1 VRSTFANALIL
12 SVDDN
17 EASRYAIG
25 RTLRQ
30 SGFRVIEAGTGAD
43 ALRRAHADTP
53 DLILLDV
60 KLPDIDGFEVCR
72 RLKDDSATAPIP
84 VLQITATYS
93 STEHWAQ
100 ALNAGADGYLTHPA
114 EPMVLVATIRALLRA
129 REAERAL
136 REANRLK
143 DDFLATLSHEL
154 RTPLNAIVGWAHVL
168 RTPNLA
174 PAVTA
179 RAVESIQRNA
189 EAQTRLVADILDVS
203 RIVTGKLRIESRR
216 VDLARVVEAAVETV
230 RPSAL
235 ARQIALEVTTED
247 AAVQGDPNRL
257 QQIAWNLLTN
267 AVKFTPAGGT
277 VRVRVRHHLPNVQLV
292 VEDTGIGIEP
302 AFIPF
307 VFDRFRQADAS
318 MTRTVSGLGLG
329 LALVHDLVQ
338 MHGGT
343 VRAESAGTDQG
354 SRFTVSLPAALPS
367 GAETVPAA
375 APVHPAAEPPGEER
389 SPTPVSVPASLPAGP
404 PKGPLLAG
412 IRVLLVDDDTDFLES
427 LDFALQSQGA
437 RVICAA
443 SAKEALAAMKEAR
456 PDVVVSDLGMP
467 EEDGYGLIR
476 DLRARPAD
484 EGGAVPAIA
493 LTAYVA
499 DHDRDKSLAA
509 GFQLHLG
516 KPMDPGLLVQAI
528 ADVVARPR
536 G

>member
-1 VRSTFANALIL
+1 MRSSFENALIL

-17 EASRYAIG
+17 EASRYTIG
-25 RTLRQ
+25 RTLRGA
-30 SGFRVIEAGTGAD
+30 GFRVIEAGTGAE
-43 ALRRAHADTP
+43 ALRRAQVDAP

-60 KLPDIDGFEVCR
+60 KLPDIDGFEVSR
-72 RLKDDSATAPIP
+72 RLKADPATASIP

-93 STEHWAQ
+93 TTEHWAE

-114 EPMVLVATIRALLRA
+114 EPIVLIATIRALLRA
-129 REAERAL
+129 RAAERAL

-168 RTPNLA
+168 RTPNLD

-203 RIVTGKLRIESRR
+203 RIVTGKLRIDSRR
-216 VDLARVVEAAVETV
+216 VELARVVEAALETV
-230 RPSAL
+230 RPSAV
-235 ARQIALEVTTED
+235 ARQVTLESALD
-247 AAVQGDPNRL
+247 AEAVVQGDPSRL

-277 VRVRVRHHLPNVQLV
+277 VRVTVHRRASNVQFV
-292 VEDTGIGIEP
+292 VEDTGIGIDP

-329 LALVHDLVQ
+329 LALVNDLVQ

-343 VRAESAGTDQG
+343 VRAESEGTDKG
-354 SRFTVSLPAALPS
+354 SRLTVLLPEALAAGADAPS
-367 GAETVPAA
+367 VA
-375 APVHPAAEPPGEER
+375 APVAA
-389 SPTPVSVPASLPAGP
+389 PVAGP
-404 PKGPLLAG
+404 IRPALSTGRILAG
-412 IRVLLVDDDTDFLES
+412 VKVLLVDDDGDFLES
-427 LDFALQSQGA
+427 LQVALQARGA
-437 RVICAA
+437 SITRAD
-443 SAKEALAAMKEAR
+443 SAGAALAALSESV
-456 PDVVVSDLGMP
+456 PDVLVSDLGMP
-467 EEDGYGLIR
+467 EQDGYALIR
-476 DLRARPAD
+476 AVRARAAGQGSD
-484 EGGAVPAIA
+484 VPAIA

-499 DHDRDKSLAA
+499 DHDRDRSLAA
-509 GFQLHLG
+509 GFQLHLP

-528 ADVVARPR
+528 ADVVAARR
-536 G
+536 A

>member
-1 VRSTFANALIL
+1 MRQTFADALIL

-17 EASRYAIG
+17 EASRYAVG

-30 SGFRVIEAGTGAD
+30 AGFRVIEAGTGME
-43 ALRRAHADTP
+43 ALRRARDEAP

-60 KLPDIDGFEVCR
+60 KLPDVDGFEVSR
-72 RLKDDSATAPIP
+72 RLKADSETTSIP

-129 REAERAL
+129 REAERQL

-168 RTPNLA
+168 RTPNLD

-230 RPSAL
+230 RPSAA
-235 ARQIALEVTTED
+235 ARQVTLEVVTEAD
-247 AAVQGDPNRL
+247 AFVQGDPSRL
-257 QQIAWNLLTN
+257 QQISWNLLTN
-267 AVKFTPAGGT
+267 AVKFTLPGGT
-277 VRVRVRHHLPNVQLV
+277 VRITVRRQPSAVQLI
-292 VEDTGIGIEP
+292 VEDTGIGIDP

-329 LALVHDLVQ
+329 LALVNDLVQ

-343 VRAESAGTDQG
+343 VHAESAGVG
-354 SRFTVSLPAALPS
+354 HGARFTVSLPEPLNGTPEPVAA
-367 GAETVPAA
+367 PAA
-375 APVHPAAEPPGEER
+375 AATEPPPR
-389 SPTPVSVPASLPAGP
+389 PAS
-404 PKGPLLAG
+404 PKGPVLAG
-412 IRVLLVDDDTDFLES
+412 IQVLLVDDDTDFLES
-427 LDFALQSQGA
+427 LDVALQSRGA
-437 RVICAA
+437 RVRRTSSAA
-443 SAKEALAAMKEAR
+443 AALAAVDASL
-456 PDVVVSDLGMP
+456 PDVIVSDLGMP
-467 EEDGYGLIR
+467 GEDGYGLIR
-476 DLRARPAD
+476 ELRARPAGH
-484 EGGAVPAIA
+484 GGDVPAIA

-499 DHDRDKSLAA
+499 DHDRDRSLAA

-516 KPMDPGLLVQAI
+516 KPMDPGLLVEAI
-528 ADVVARPR
+528 ADVVAQRR

>member
-1 VRSTFANALIL
+1 MRSTFANALIL

-17 EASRYAIG
+17 EASRYAIA

-30 SGFRVIEAGTGAD
+30 AGFRVIDAGTGTD
-43 ALRRAHADTP
+43 ALRRAHEDTP

-60 KLPDIDGFEVCR
+60 KLPDIDGFEVSR
-72 RLKDDSATAPIP
+72 RLKDDPATAPIP

-93 STEHWAQ
+93 SVEHWAQ

-114 EPMVLVATIRALLRA
+114 EPMVLIATIRALLRA

-216 VDLARVVEAAVETV
+216 VDLGRVVEAAVETV

-235 ARQIALEVTTED
+235 ARQIALEVTTEE

-257 QQIAWNLLTN
+257 QQITWNLLTN

-277 VRVRVRHHLPNVQLV
+277 VRVTVRRKPSNIQLV

-343 VRAESAGTDQG
+343 VRAESDGLDQG
-354 SRFTVSLPAALPS
+354 ARFTVSLPEALPS
-367 GAETVPAA
+367 DPEAAAAAPTHPVAEPPAA
-375 APVHPAAEPPGEER
+375 AAVPAPSTLPVPPAARPQ
-389 SPTPVSVPASLPAGP
+389 GP
-404 PKGPLLAG
+404 ILAG

-427 LDFALQSQGA
+427 LDVGLQNHGA
-437 RVICAA
+437 QVVCAA
-443 SAKEALAAMKEAR
+443 SAKAALAAMDEAL

-467 EEDGYGLIR
+467 EEDGYALIR

-484 EGGAVPAIA
+484 QGGTIPAIA

-499 DHDRDKSLAA
+499 EHDRDRSLAA

-528 ADVVARPR
+528 ADVVARR
-536 G
+536 RA

>member
-1 VRSTFANALIL
+1 MRSSFENALIL

-17 EASRYAIG
+17 EASRYSIG

-30 SGFRVIEAGTGAD
+30 AGFRVIEAGTGMD
-43 ALRRAHADTP
+43 ALRRARDDAP

-60 KLPDIDGFEVCR
+60 KLPDIDGFEVSR
-72 RLKDDSATAPIP
+72 RLKADPETASIP

-93 STEHWAQ
+93 STEHWAE

-114 EPMVLVATIRALLRA
+114 EPIVLVATIRALFRA

-168 RTPNLA
+168 RTPNLD

-203 RIVTGKLRIESRR
+203 RIVTGKLRIESRP
-216 VDLARVVEAAVETV
+216 VELARVIEAAVETV
-230 RPSAL
+230 RPSAV
-235 ARQIALEVTTED
+235 ARQVTLD
-247 AAVQGDPNRL
+247 IVLDPSAVVQGDASRL

-277 VRVRVRHHLPNVQLV
+277 DRVTVRRQASNVQFV
-292 VEDTGIGIEP
+292 VEDTGIGIDP

-338 MHGGT
+338 MHGGA
-343 VRAESAGTDQG
+343 VRAESDGMGKGA
-354 SRFTVSLPAALPS
+354 RFTVSLPEALAGGGTDAAGTAVP
-367 GAETVPAA
+367 ETPPVPE
-375 APVHPAAEPPGEER
+375 PVRPA
-389 SPTPVSVPASLPAGP
+389 PAGP
-404 PKGPLLAG
+404 ILAG
-412 IRVLLVDDDTDFLES
+412 VKVLLVDDDGDFLES
-427 LDFALQSQGA
+427 LQVALQARGA
-437 RVICAA
+437 LITRAD
-443 SAKEALAAMKEAR
+443 SAGAALAALDESV
-456 PDVVVSDLGMP
+456 PDVIVSDLGMP

-476 DLRARPAD
+476 AVRARAAG
-484 EGGAVPAIA
+484 EGGDVPAIA

-499 DHDRDKSLAA
+499 DHDRDRSLAA

-528 ADVVARPR
+528 ADVVGRRRA
-536 G
+536 

>member
-1 VRSTFANALIL
+1 MRETFLDAVIL
-12 SVDDN
+12 NVDDN

-30 SGFRVIEAGTGAD
+30 AGFQVIEADTGMD
-43 ALRRAHADTP
+43 ALRRARDDAP

-60 KLPDIDGFEVCR
+60 KLPDIDGFEVSR
-72 RLKDDSATAPIP
+72 RLKSDPATASIP

-100 ALNAGADGYLTHPA
+100 ALDAGADGYLTHPA
-114 EPMVLVATIRALLRA
+114 EPIVLIATIRALLRA
-129 REAERAL
+129 RAAERAL

-168 RTPNLA
+168 RTPNLD

-179 RAVESIQRNA
+179 RAVASIQRNA
-189 EAQTRLVADILDVS
+189 EAQTQLIADILDVS

-216 VDLARVVEAAVETV
+216 VELAKVVEAAVETV
-230 RPSAL
+230 RPSAVV
-235 ARQIALEVTTED
+235 RQIALEATTASD
-247 AAVQGDPNRL
+247 AIVQGDPNRL

-277 VRVRVRHHLPNVQLV
+277 VRVTVRRQSSNVQLI

-318 MTRTVSGLGLG
+318 MTRSVSGLGLG

-343 VRAESAGTDQG
+343 VRAESAGLDQG
-354 SRFTVSLPAALPS
+354 SRFTVALPVALPS
-367 GAETVPAA
+367 GLVEGIGSPA
-375 APVHPAAEPPGEER
+375 PATRSVAEPLVRPDPSKR
-389 SPTPVSVPASLPAGP
+389 
-404 PKGPLLAG
+404 LLLRG
-412 IRVLLVDDDTDFLES
+412 VRVLLVDDDADFLES
-427 LDFALQSQGA
+427 LDVVLESRGA
-437 RVICAA
+437 NVSRAE
-443 SAKEALAAMKEAR
+443 SAQAALAALDAKL
-456 PDVVVSDLGMP
+456 PDVIVSDLGMP

-476 DLRARPAD
+476 AVRARPP
-484 EGGAVPAIA
+484 ERGGTIPAIA

-499 DHDRDKSLAA
+499 DHDRERSLTM
-509 GFQLHLG
+509 GFQVHLG
-516 KPMDPGLLVQAI
+516 KPMDPELLMQAI
-528 ADVVARPR
+528 ADVVAARR
-536 G
+536 A

>member
-1 VRSTFANALIL
+1 MRPTFADALIL

-17 EASRYAIG
+17 EASRYSIG

-30 SGFRVIEAGTGAD
+30 AGFRVIEAGTGLD
-43 ALRRAHADTP
+43 ALKRARDDAP

-60 KLPDIDGFEVCR
+60 KLPDIDGFEVSR
-72 RLKDDSATAPIP
+72 RLKANAETASIP

-114 EPMVLVATIRALLRA
+114 EPIVLVATIRALLRA
-129 REAERAL
+129 REAERQL

-168 RTPNLA
+168 RTPNLD
-174 PAVTA
+174 PAVTL

-189 EAQTRLVADILDVS
+189 EAQTRLIADILDVS

-216 VDLARVVEAAVETV
+216 VELARVVEAALETV
-230 RPSAL
+230 RPSAV
-235 ARQIALEVTTED
+235 ARQVTLESALD
-247 AAVQGDPNRL
+247 AQAIVQGDPNRL
-257 QQIAWNLLTN
+257 QQISWNLLTN

-277 VRVRVRHHLPNVQLV
+277 VRVFVRRQAPNVQLV
-292 VEDTGIGIEP
+292 VEDTGIGIDA
-302 AFIPF
+302 AFMPF

-329 LALVHDLVQ
+329 LALVNDLVQ
-338 MHGGT
+338 IHGGT
-343 VRAESAGTDQG
+343 VRAESAGVGQG
-354 SRFTVSLPAALPS
+354 ARFSVSLPEAPAGTP
-367 GAETVPAA
+367 EAA
-375 APVHPAAEPPGEER
+375 APP
-389 SPTPVSVPASLPAGP
+389 PASPVREAPSRPAPPSGP
-404 PKGPLLAG
+404 ILGG
-412 IRVLLVDDDTDFLES
+412 VNVLLVDDDTDFLES
-427 LDFALQSQGA
+427 LSVALQGRGA
-437 RVICAA
+437 QVTRAD
-443 SAKEALAAMKEAR
+443 SAGAALAAIDASI
-456 PDVVVSDLGMP
+456 PDVLVSDLGMP

-476 DLRARPAD
+476 ELRARPASR
-484 EGGAVPAIA
+484 GGHVPAIA

-499 DHDRDKSLAA
+499 DHDRDRSLAA

-516 KPMDPGLLVQAI
+516 KPMDPGLLIQAI
-528 ADVVARPR
+528 ADVVARGR
-536 G
+536 D

>member
-1 VRSTFANALIL
+1 MRSTFENALVL

-30 SGFRVIEAGTGAD
+30 AGFRVIEAGTGME
-43 ALRRAHADTP
+43 ALARARDNTP

-60 KLPDIDGFEVCR
+60 KLPDIDGFEVSR
-72 RLKDDSATAPIP
+72 RLKADAVTASIP

-114 EPMVLVATIRALLRA
+114 EPIVLVATIRALLRA
-129 REAERAL
+129 REAERQL

-168 RTPNLA
+168 RTPNLD
-174 PAVTA
+174 PAVTL

-189 EAQTRLVADILDVS
+189 EAQTRLIADILDVS

-216 VDLARVVEAAVETV
+216 VELARVVEAALETV
-230 RPSAL
+230 RPSAV
-235 ARQIALEVTTED
+235 ARQVTLESALD
-247 AAVQGDPNRL
+247 AQAIVQGDPNRL
-257 QQIAWNLLTN
+257 QQISWNLLTN

-277 VRVRVRHHLPNVQLV
+277 VRVFVRRQAPNVQLV
-292 VEDTGIGIEP
+292 VEDTGIGIDA
-302 AFIPF
+302 AFMPF

-329 LALVHDLVQ
+329 LALVNDLVQ
-338 MHGGT
+338 IHGGT
-343 VRAESAGTDQG
+343 VRAESAGVGQG
-354 SRFTVSLPAALPS
+354 ARFSVSLPEAPAGTP
-367 GAETVPAA
+367 EAA
-375 APVHPAAEPPGEER
+375 APPPTSPVREAPSRPAPP
-389 SPTPVSVPASLPAGP
+389 SGP
-404 PKGPLLAG
+404 ILGG
-412 IRVLLVDDDTDFLES
+412 VNVLLVDDDTDFLES
-427 LDFALQSQGA
+427 LSVALQGRGA
-437 RVICAA
+437 QVTRAD
-443 SAKEALAAMKEAR
+443 SAGAALAAIDASI
-456 PDVVVSDLGMP
+456 PDVLVSDLGMP

-476 DLRARPAD
+476 ELRARPASR
-484 EGGAVPAIA
+484 GGHVPAIA

-499 DHDRDKSLAA
+499 DHDRDRSLAA

-516 KPMDPGLLVQAI
+516 KPMDPGLLIQAI
-528 ADVVARPR
+528 ADVVARGR
-536 G
+536 D

>member
-1 VRSTFANALIL
+1 MRQTFADALIL

-30 SGFRVIEAGTGAD
+30 AGFRVIEAGTGME
-43 ALRRAHADTP
+43 ALRRAREDAP

-60 KLPDIDGFEVCR
+60 KLPDIDGFEVSR
-72 RLKDDSATAPIP
+72 RLKADPVTTSIP

-114 EPMVLVATIRALLRA
+114 EPIVLVATIRALLRA
-129 REAERAL
+129 REAERQL

-168 RTPNLA
+168 RTPNLD

-189 EAQTRLVADILDVS
+189 EAQTRLIADILDVS

-216 VDLARVVEAAVETV
+216 VELARVVEAAVETV
-230 RPSAL
+230 RPSAA
-235 ARQIALEVTTED
+235 ARQVTLEVVTD
-247 AAVQGDPNRL
+247 ADAIVQGDPSRL
-257 QQIAWNLLTN
+257 QQISWNLLTN
-267 AVKFTPAGGT
+267 AVKFTLPGGT
-277 VRVRVRHHLPNVQLV
+277 VRVTVRRQPPAVQLI
-292 VEDTGIGIEP
+292 VEDTGIGIDP

-329 LALVHDLVQ
+329 LALVNDLVQ

-343 VRAESAGTDQG
+343 VRAESEGVGHGA
-354 SRFTVSLPAALPS
+354 RFTVSLPEPLAVVADP
-367 GAETVPAA
+367 ATAPAA
-375 APVHPAAEPPGEER
+375 APASEPPPR
-389 SPTPVSVPASLPAGP
+389 PALPAGRI
-404 PKGPLLAG
+404 LEG
-412 IRVLLVDDDTDFLES
+412 IQVLLVDDDTDFLES
-427 LDFALQSQGA
+427 LDVALRSRGA
-437 RVICAA
+437 RVRSAA
-443 SAKEALAAMKEAR
+443 SAAAALAAIDASL

-467 EEDGYGLIR
+467 EADGFGLIHE
-476 DLRARPAD
+476 LRARPAGH
-484 EGGAVPAIA
+484 GGDLPAIA

-499 DHDRDKSLAA
+499 DHDRDRSLAA

-528 ADVVARPR
+528 ADVVAQRR

>member
-1 VRSTFANALIL
+1 MRSTFENALVL

-30 SGFRVIEAGTGAD
+30 AGFRVIEAGTGME
-43 ALRRAHADTP
+43 ALARARDNTP

-60 KLPDIDGFEVCR
+60 KLPDIDGFEVSR
-72 RLKDDSATAPIP
+72 RLKADAVTASIP

-114 EPMVLVATIRALLRA
+114 EPIVLLATIRALLRA
-129 REAERAL
+129 REAERQL

-168 RTPNLA
+168 RTPNLD
-174 PAVTA
+174 PAVTL

-189 EAQTRLVADILDVS
+189 EAQTRLIADILDVS

-216 VDLARVVEAAVETV
+216 VELARVVEAALETV
-230 RPSAL
+230 RPSAV
-235 ARQIALEVTTED
+235 ARQVTLESALD
-247 AAVQGDPNRL
+247 AQAIVQGDPNRL
-257 QQIAWNLLTN
+257 QQISWNLLTN

-277 VRVRVRHHLPNVQLV
+277 VRVFVRRQAPNVQLV
-292 VEDTGIGIEP
+292 VEDTGIGIDA
-302 AFIPF
+302 AFMPF

-329 LALVHDLVQ
+329 LALVNDLVQ
-338 MHGGT
+338 IHGGT
-343 VRAESAGTDQG
+343 VRAESAGVGQG
-354 SRFTVSLPAALPS
+354 ARFSVSLPEAPAGTP
-367 GAETVPAA
+367 EAA
-375 APVHPAAEPPGEER
+375 APP
-389 SPTPVSVPASLPAGP
+389 PASPVREAPSRPAPPSGP
-404 PKGPLLAG
+404 ILGG
-412 IRVLLVDDDTDFLES
+412 VNVLLVDDDTDFLES
-427 LDFALQSQGA
+427 LSVALQGRGA
-437 RVICAA
+437 QVTRAD
-443 SAKEALAAMKEAR
+443 SAGAALAAIDASI
-456 PDVVVSDLGMP
+456 PDVLVSDLGMP

-476 DLRARPAD
+476 ELRARPASR
-484 EGGAVPAIA
+484 GGHVPAIA

-499 DHDRDKSLAA
+499 DHDRDRSLAA

-516 KPMDPGLLVQAI
+516 KPMDPGLLIQAI
-528 ADVVARPR
+528 ADVVARGR
-536 G
+536 D

>member
-1 VRSTFANALIL
+1 MRSTFADALIL

-17 EASRYAIG
+17 EASRYAIA

-30 SGFRVIEAGTGAD
+30 AGFRVIEAGTGME
-43 ALRRAHADTP
+43 ALRRARADAP

-60 KLPDIDGFEVCR
+60 KLPDIDGFEVSR
-72 RLKDDSATAPIP
+72 RLKADVETASIP

-93 STEHWAQ
+93 STEHWAE

-114 EPMVLVATIRALLRA
+114 EPIVLIATIRALRRA
-129 REAERAL
+129 REAERQL

-168 RTPNLA
+168 RTPNLD
-174 PAVTA
+174 PAVTG

-189 EAQTRLVADILDVS
+189 EAQTRLIADILDVS

-216 VDLARVVEAAVETV
+216 VELARVVEAAVETV
-230 RPSAL
+230 RPSAV
-235 ARQIALEVTTED
+235 ARQVTLEVTSEAD
-247 AAVQGDPNRL
+247 AAVQGDPSRL

-267 AVKFTPAGGT
+267 AVKFTSAGGT
-277 VRVRVRHHLPNVQLV
+277 VRVVVRRHASNVQLV
-292 VEDTGIGIEP
+292 VEDTGIGIDP
-302 AFIPF
+302 AFMPF

-329 LALVHDLVQ
+329 LALVNDLVQ

-343 VRAESAGTDQG
+343 VRAESAGIGQG
-354 SRFTVSLPAALPS
+354 ARFTVSLPEAPAGTPEL
-367 GAETVPAA
+367 AA
-375 APVHPAAEPPGEER
+375 APAAPPAAEPP
-389 SPTPVSVPASLPAGP
+389 AGP
-404 PKGPLLAG
+404 APPSGPILAG
-412 IRVLLVDDDTDFLES
+412 IQVLLVDDDVDFLES
-427 LDFALQSQGA
+427 LAVALQGRGA
-437 RVICAA
+437 LVTRAD
-443 SAKEALAAMKEAR
+443 SAGAALAAIDEVL

-476 DLRARPAD
+476 DLRARPAGR
-484 EGGAVPAIA
+484 GGAVPAIA

-499 DHDRDKSLAA
+499 DHDRDRSLAA

-528 ADVVARPR
+528 ADVVARRPA
-536 G
+536 

>member
-1 VRSTFANALIL
+1 MRSTFENALIL
-12 SVDDN
+12 SIDDN
-17 EASRYAIG
+17 DASRYAIG

-30 SGFRVIEAGTGAD
+30 AGFRVIEADTGAG
-43 ALRRAHADTP
+43 ALRRAREDAP

-60 KLPDIDGFEVCR
+60 KLPDIDGFEVSR
-72 RLKDDSATAPIP
+72 RLKDDPATASIP

-114 EPMVLVATIRALLRA
+114 EPIVLIATIRALLRA

-168 RTPNLA
+168 RTPNLD

-203 RIVTGKLRIESRR
+203 RIVTGKLRIDSRR
-216 VDLARVVEAAVETV
+216 LELARVVEAALETV

-235 ARQIALEVTTED
+235 ARQVTLETTMDPE
-247 AAVQGDPNRL
+247 AVVQGDPNRL

-277 VRVRVRHHLPNVQLV
+277 VRVSVRQQPAGVQLV

-302 AFIPF
+302 AFMPF

-329 LALVHDLVQ
+329 LALVNDLVQ

-343 VRAESAGTDQG
+343 VRAESGGPGQG
-354 SRFTVSLPAALPS
+354 ARFTVSLPVALP
-367 GAETVPAA
+367 ATPEPATAA
-375 APVHPAAEPPGEER
+375 ATSTSSSATDPATRPGPR
-389 SPTPVSVPASLPAGP
+389 GRV
-404 PKGPLLAG
+404 LAG
-412 IRVLLVDDDTDFLES
+412 ICILLVDDDIDFLES
-427 LDFALQSQGA
+427 LEFALQSRGA
-437 RVICAA
+437 EVIRAD
-443 SAKEALAAMKEAR
+443 SARAALAAVDRAL
-456 PDVVVSDLGMP
+456 PDVIVSDLGMP
-467 EEDGYGLIR
+467 GEDGFGLIR
-476 DLRARPAD
+476 DLRTRPAD
-484 EGGAVPAIA
+484 KGGQVPAIA

-499 DHDRDKSLAA
+499 DHDRDRSLAA

-516 KPMDPGLLVQAI
+516 KPMDPALLVLAI
-528 ADVVARPR
+528 ADLVAPR
-536 G
+536 S

>member
-1 VRSTFANALIL
+1 MRSTFENALIL

-30 SGFRVIEAGTGAD
+30 AGFRVIEADTGME
-43 ALRRAHADTP
+43 ALRRARADAP
-53 DLILLDV
+53 DLIMLDV
-60 KLPDIDGFEVCR
+60 KLPDIDGFEVSR
-72 RLKDDSATAPIP
+72 RLKADVETASIP
-84 VLQITATYS
+84 VLQITATYN

-114 EPMVLVATIRALLRA
+114 EPVVLIATIRALLRA

-168 RTPNLA
+168 RTPNLE

-189 EAQTRLVADILDVS
+189 EAQTRLIADILDVS
-203 RIVTGKLRIESRR
+203 RIVTGKLRIDSRR
-216 VDLARVVEAAVETV
+216 VELARVVESALETV
-230 RPSAL
+230 RPSAV
-235 ARQIALEVTTED
+235 ARQVTLETSLD
-247 AAVQGDPNRL
+247 AEAVVQGDPSRL

-277 VRVRVRHHLPNVQLV
+277 VRVAVRRTPMNIQFV

-302 AFIPF
+302 AFMPF

-329 LALVHDLVQ
+329 LALVNDLVQ

-343 VRAESAGTDQG
+343 VRAESEGTDRG
-354 SRFTVSLPAALPS
+354 SRFTVSFPEPA
-367 GAETVPAA
+367 
-375 APVHPAAEPPGEER
+375 PGGGKDANAVG
-389 SPTPVSVPASLPAGP
+389 PTPSSTSSPVTVRTQPGT
-404 PKGPLLAG
+404 GRILAG
-412 IRVLLVDDDTDFLES
+412 VRVLLVDDDSDFLES
-427 LDFALQSQGA
+427 LDVALQARGA
-437 RVICAA
+437 HVTRAE
-443 SAKEALAAMKEAR
+443 SAVAGLAALDQSL

-467 EEDGYGLIR
+467 EEDGYGFIR
-476 DLRARPAD
+476 TVRARPTRQ
-484 EGGAVPAIA
+484 GGDVPAIA

-499 DHDRDKSLAA
+499 DHDRERSLAA
-509 GFQLHLG
+509 GFQLHLA

-528 ADVVARPR
+528 ADVVARRR

>member
-1 VRSTFANALIL
+1 MRSTFENALVL

-30 SGFRVIEAGTGAD
+30 AGFRVIEADTGME
-43 ALRRAHADTP
+43 ALRRARADAP
-53 DLILLDV
+53 DLIMLDV
-60 KLPDIDGFEVCR
+60 KLPDIDGFEVSR
-72 RLKDDSATAPIP
+72 RLKADMETASIP

-114 EPMVLVATIRALLRA
+114 EPVVLIATVRALLRA

-168 RTPNLA
+168 RTPNLD

-189 EAQTRLVADILDVS
+189 EAQTRLIADILDVS
-203 RIVTGKLRIESRR
+203 RIVTGKLRIDSRR
-216 VDLARVVEAAVETV
+216 VELARVVEAALETV
-230 RPSAL
+230 RPSAV
-235 ARQIALEVTTED
+235 ARQVRLETSLDPEAV
-247 AAVQGDPNRL
+247 VQGDPSRL

-267 AVKFTPAGGT
+267 AVKFTPAAGT
-277 VRVRVRHHLPNVQLV
+277 VRVIVRRLPSSVQFV

-302 AFIPF
+302 AFMPF

-329 LALVHDLVQ
+329 LALVNDLVQ

-343 VRAESAGTDQG
+343 VRAESEGTDRG
-354 SRFTVSLPAALPS
+354 SRFTVSFPEPLPGGGKDAGNAA
-367 GAETVPAA
+367 VPAPTP
-375 APVHPAAEPPGEER
+375 APEPARTPPGTGR
-389 SPTPVSVPASLPAGP
+389 I
-404 PKGPLLAG
+404 LAG
-412 IRVLLVDDDTDFLES
+412 VRVLLVDDDTDFLES
-427 LDFALQSQGA
+427 LDVALQARGA
-437 RVICAA
+437 RVTRAE
-443 SAKEALAAMKEAR
+443 SAGAALAALDKSL

-467 EEDGYGLIR
+467 EEDGYGFIR
-476 DLRARPAD
+476 SVRARPAGK
-484 EGGAVPAIA
+484 GGDVPAIA

-499 DHDRDKSLAA
+499 DHDRERSLAA
-509 GFQLHLG
+509 GFQLHLA

-528 ADVVARPR
+528 ADVVATRR
-536 G
+536 GQG

>member
-1 VRSTFANALIL
+1 MRSTFENALIL

-30 SGFRVIEAGTGAD
+30 AGFRVIEADTGTD
-43 ALRRAHADTP
+43 ALRRAHEDGP

-60 KLPDIDGFEVCR
+60 KLPDIDGFEVSR
-72 RLKDDSATAPIP
+72 RLKADVETASIP

-114 EPMVLVATIRALLRA
+114 EPIVLVATIRALLRA

-168 RTPNLA
+168 RTPNLD

-189 EAQTRLVADILDVS
+189 EAQTRLIADILDVS
-203 RIVTGKLRIESRR
+203 RIVTGKLRIDSRR
-216 VDLARVVEAAVETV
+216 VELARVVEAAVETV
-230 RPSAL
+230 RPSAV
-235 ARQIALEVTTED
+235 ARQVTLETSLDPEAV
-247 AAVQGDPNRL
+247 VQGDPSRL

-267 AVKFTPAGGT
+267 AVKFTPAAGT
-277 VRVRVRHHLPNVQLV
+277 VRVTVRRSPASVQLV

-302 AFIPF
+302 AFIGF

-329 LALVHDLVQ
+329 LALVNDLVQ

-343 VRAESAGTDQG
+343 VRAESEGTNRG
-354 SRFTVSLPAALPS
+354 SRFTVSFPEPVAGGVKDAGNAAVLPAPPPAPERVPPPS
-367 GAETVPAA
+367 LTG
-375 APVHPAAEPPGEER
+375 R
-389 SPTPVSVPASLPAGP
+389 I
-404 PKGPLLAG
+404 LAG
-412 IRVLLVDDDTDFLES
+412 VDVLLVDDDADFLES
-427 LDFALQSQGA
+427 LEVALQARGA
-437 RVICAA
+437 RVTCAENVA
-443 SAKEALAAMKEAR
+443 AALAALDKAL
-456 PDVVVSDLGMP
+456 PDVIVSDLGMP

-476 DLRARPAD
+476 AVRARRPGA
-484 EGGAVPAIA
+484 GGDVPAIA
-493 LTAYVA
+493 LTAYVG
-499 DHDRDKSLAA
+499 DHDRERSLAA
-509 GFQLHLG
+509 GFRLHLA

-528 ADVVARPR
+528 ADVVASGR

>member
-1 VRSTFANALIL
+1 MRSTFADALIL

-17 EASRYAIG
+17 DASRYAIA

-30 SGFRVIEAGTGAD
+30 AGFRVIEAGTGME
-43 ALRRAHADTP
+43 ALRRARADAP

-60 KLPDIDGFEVCR
+60 KLPDIDGFEVSR
-72 RLKDDSATAPIP
+72 RLKADVETASIP

-114 EPMVLVATIRALLRA
+114 EPIVLVATIRALLRA

-168 RTPNLA
+168 RTPNLD

-189 EAQTRLVADILDVS
+189 EAQTRLIADILDVS

-216 VDLARVVEAAVETV
+216 VELSRVVEAAVETV
-230 RPSAL
+230 RPSAV
-235 ARQIALEVTTED
+235 ARQVTLEVTSE
-247 AAVQGDPNRL
+247 AEGAVQGDPSRL

-277 VRVRVRHHLPNVQLV
+277 VRVVVRRHAANVLLV
-292 VEDTGIGIEP
+292 VEDTGIGIDP
-302 AFIPF
+302 AFMPF

-329 LALVHDLVQ
+329 LALVNDLVQ

-343 VRAESAGTDQG
+343 VRAESAGIGQG
-354 SRFTVSLPAALPS
+354 ARFTVSLPEAPAGTP
-367 GAETVPAA
+367 EPAA
-375 APVHPAAEPPGEER
+375 APAALPAEPP
-389 SPTPVSVPASLPAGP
+389 AGP
-404 PKGPLLAG
+404 APPGGPILAG
-412 IRVLLVDDDTDFLES
+412 IQVLLVDDDADFLES
-427 LDFALQSQGA
+427 LAVALQGRGA
-437 RVICAA
+437 LVTRAD
-443 SAKEALAAMKEAR
+443 SAGAALAAIDTAL
-456 PDVVVSDLGMP
+456 PDVLVSDLGMP

-476 DLRARPAD
+476 DLRARPAAR
-484 EGGAVPAIA
+484 GGAVPAIA

-499 DHDRDKSLAA
+499 DHDRDRSLAA

-528 ADVVARPR
+528 ADVVARRPA
-536 G
+536 

>member
-1 VRSTFANALIL
+1 MKSPFEDALIL

-17 EASRYAIG
+17 ETSRYTIG

-30 SGFRVIEAGTGAD
+30 ASFRVIEAGTGAE
-43 ALRRAHADTP
+43 ALQRARDDTP

-60 KLPDIDGFEVCR
+60 KLPDIDGFEVSR
-72 RLKDDSATAPIP
+72 RLKADPATSTIP

-93 STEHWAQ
+93 SSEHWAE

-114 EPMVLVATIRALLRA
+114 EPVVLIATIRALLRA
-129 REAERAL
+129 REAERQL

-168 RTPNLA
+168 RTPNLD
-174 PAVTA
+174 PAVTT

-189 EAQTRLVADILDVS
+189 EAQTRLIADILDVS
-203 RIVTGKLRIESRR
+203 RIVTGKLRIDSRP

-230 RPSAL
+230 RPSAV
-235 ARQIALEVTTED
+235 ARQVTVQTSLD
-247 AAVQGDPNRL
+247 GQAVVQGDASRI
-257 QQIAWNLLTN
+257 QQVAWNLLTN

-277 VRVRVRHHLPNVQLV
+277 VRVTVRREPSRVQLV

-302 AFIPF
+302 SFMPF

-329 LALVHDLVQ
+329 LALVNDLVQ

-343 VRAESAGTDQG
+343 VRAESDGPDRG
-354 SRFTVSLPAALPS
+354 SRFTVSFPEPVAAIVPT
-367 GAETVPAA
+367 GASAA
-375 APVHPAAEPPGEER
+375 APPALVSEPRRAPA
-389 SPTPVSVPASLPAGP
+389 PTGRI
-404 PKGPLLAG
+404 LAG
-412 IRVLLVDDDTDFLES
+412 VKVLLVDDDTDFLES
-427 LDFALQSQGA
+427 LDVAL
-437 RVICAA
+437 
-443 SAKEALAAMKEAR
+443 EAR
-456 PDVVVSDLGMP
+456 GAQVTRAHSAGDALGALDRSIPDVIVSDLGMP

-476 DLRARPAD
+476 DVRARPAGT
-484 EGGAVPAIA
+484 GGDVPAIA

-499 DHDRDKSLAA
+499 DHDRNRSLAA
-509 GFQLHLG
+509 GFQLHLA

-528 ADVVARPR
+528 ADVVAARR

>member
-1 VRSTFANALIL
+1 MRSTFANALIL

-17 EASRYAIG
+17 ETSRYAIA

-43 ALRRAHADTP
+43 ALRRAHEDTP

-72 RLKDDSATAPIP
+72 RLKDDPATAPIP

-93 STEHWAQ
+93 SMEHWAQ

-114 EPMVLVATIRALLRA
+114 EPMVLVATVRALLRA

-216 VDLARVVEAAVETV
+216 VDLGRVVEAAVETV
-230 RPSAL
+230 RPSAV
-235 ARQIALEVTTED
+235 ARQLSLEVTTD
-247 AAVQGDPNRL
+247 ADVSVQGDPSRL
-257 QQIAWNLLTN
+257 QQIAWNLLSN

-277 VRVRVRHHLPNVQLV
+277 VRVIVRRQPTNVQLV

-343 VRAESAGTDQG
+343 VRAESGGPDQG
-354 SRFTVSLPAALPS
+354 SRFTVSLPEALPS
-367 GAETVPAA
+367 EPPAASAA
-375 APVHPAAEPPGEER
+375 APTQAAAEPPA
-389 SPTPVSVPASLPAGP
+389 PVSSAVTVPAPGPVAP
-404 PKGPLLAG
+404 PKGGPILAG
-412 IRVLLVDDDTDFLES
+412 LRVLLVDDDADFLES
-427 LDFALQSQGA
+427 LDVALQNQGA
-437 RVICAA
+437 QVVCAA
-443 SAKEALAAMKEAR
+443 SAKAARAAMDKAL

-484 EGGAVPAIA
+484 QGGTVPAIA

-499 DHDRDKSLAA
+499 DHDRDQSLAA

-528 ADVVARPR
+528 ADVVAQRR

>member
-1 VRSTFANALIL
+1 MRSTFADALIL

-30 SGFRVIEAGTGAD
+30 AGFRVIDAGTGTE
-43 ALRRAHADTP
+43 ALRRAHADAP

-60 KLPDIDGFEVCR
+60 KLPDIDGFEVSR
-72 RLKDDSATAPIP
+72 RLKGDPATAPIP

-100 ALNAGADGYLTHPA
+100 ALDAGADAYLTHPA
-114 EPMVLVATIRALLRA
+114 EPIVLVATIRALLRA

-168 RTPNLA
+168 RTANLD
-174 PAVTA
+174 PGVRD

-189 EAQTRLVADILDVS
+189 EAQTRLIADILDVS

-216 VDLARVVEAAVETV
+216 VGLARVVEAAVETV
-230 RPSAL
+230 RPSAV
-235 ARQIALEVTTED
+235 ARQVALETSLD
-247 AAVQGDPNRL
+247 ADAVVQGDPSRL

-277 VRVRVRHHLPNVQLV
+277 VRATVRRAHSAVQLI
-292 VEDTGIGIEP
+292 VEDTGIGIDP

-329 LALVHDLVQ
+329 LALVSDLVQ
-338 MHGGT
+338 MHGGN
-343 VRAESAGTDQG
+343 VRAESAGADRG
-354 SRFTVSLPAALPS
+354 SRFTITLPEPLAAEPESAAAAVAPPAAALPVRP
-367 GAETVPAA
+367 ARPTRPPAA
-375 APVHPAAEPPGEER
+375 AGRILEG
-389 SPTPVSVPASLPAGP
+389 L
-404 PKGPLLAG
+404 
-412 IRVLLVDDDTDFLES
+412 RVLLVDDDSDFLES
-427 LDFALQSQGA
+427 LDFALQSRGA
-437 RVICAA
+437 RVVCVA
-443 SAKEALAAMKEAR
+443 SAPAALAAMDAVL
-456 PDVVVSDLGMP
+456 PDVLVSDLGMP
-467 EEDGYGLIR
+467 DEDGYGLIR
-476 DLRARPAD
+476 DVRARPPGR
-484 EGGAVPAIA
+484 GGDLPAIA

-499 DHDRDKSLAA
+499 DHERDRCLSA
-509 GFQLHLG
+509 GFQVHLG
-516 KPMDPGLLVQAI
+516 KPMDPDRLVQAI
-528 ADVVARPR
+528 ADVTARSR

>member
-1 VRSTFANALIL
+1 MRPTFADALIL

-17 EASRYAIG
+17 EVSRYAIG

-30 SGFRVIEAGTGAD
+30 AGFRVIEAGTGMD
-43 ALRRAHADTP
+43 ALKRARDDAP

-60 KLPDIDGFEVCR
+60 KLPDIDGFEVSR
-72 RLKDDSATAPIP
+72 RLKADAETASIP

-100 ALNAGADGYLTHPA
+100 SLNAGADGYLTHPA
-114 EPMVLVATIRALLRA
+114 EPIVLIATIRALLRA
-129 REAERAL
+129 REAERQL

-168 RTPNLA
+168 RTPNLD

-189 EAQTRLVADILDVS
+189 EAQTRLIADILDVS

-216 VDLARVVEAAVETV
+216 VDLGRVVEAALETV
-230 RPSAL
+230 RPSSV
-235 ARQIALEVTTED
+235 ARQVTLEVATESD
-247 AAVQGDPNRL
+247 AFVQGDPNRL

-277 VRVRVRHHLPNVQLV
+277 VRVTVRRQASNVQFA
-292 VEDTGIGIEP
+292 VEDTGIGIDP
-302 AFIPF
+302 AFMPF

-329 LALVHDLVQ
+329 LALVNDLVQ
-338 MHGGT
+338 IHGGT
-343 VRAESAGTDQG
+343 VRAESAGVG
-354 SRFTVSLPAALPS
+354 HGARFTVSLPEAPAGTPEPEAA
-367 GAETVPAA
+367 PAA
-375 APVHPAAEPPGEER
+375 PPAAEPPAR
-389 SPTPVSVPASLPAGP
+389 PSLPGGP
-404 PKGPLLAG
+404 PILAG
-412 IRVLLVDDDTDFLES
+412 IQVLLVDDDTDFLES
-427 LDFALQSQGA
+427 LSVALQGRGA
-437 RVICAA
+437 QVTRAD
-443 SAKEALAAMKEAR
+443 SAGAALAAIDASL
-456 PDVVVSDLGMP
+456 PDVIVSDLGMP

-476 DLRARPAD
+476 ALRARPAGR
-484 EGGAVPAIA
+484 GGEVPAIA

-499 DHDRDKSLAA
+499 DHDRDRSLAA

-528 ADVVARPR
+528 ADVVAPR
-536 G
+536 RA

>member
-1 VRSTFANALIL
+1 MRSTFENALVL

-30 SGFRVIEAGTGAD
+30 AGFRVIEAGTGME
-43 ALRRAHADTP
+43 ALARARDNTP

-60 KLPDIDGFEVCR
+60 KLPDIDGFEVSR
-72 RLKDDSATAPIP
+72 RLKADAVTASIP

-114 EPMVLVATIRALLRA
+114 EPIVLVATIRALLRA
-129 REAERAL
+129 REAERQL

-168 RTPNLA
+168 RTPNLD
-174 PAVTA
+174 PAVTL

-189 EAQTRLVADILDVS
+189 EAQTRLIADILDVS

-216 VDLARVVEAAVETV
+216 VELARVVEAALETV
-230 RPSAL
+230 RPSAV
-235 ARQIALEVTTED
+235 ARQVTLESALD
-247 AAVQGDPNRL
+247 AQAIVQGDPNRL
-257 QQIAWNLLTN
+257 QQISWNLLTN

-277 VRVRVRHHLPNVQLV
+277 VRVFVRRQAPNVQLV
-292 VEDTGIGIEP
+292 VEDTGIGIDA
-302 AFIPF
+302 AFMPF

-329 LALVHDLVQ
+329 LALVNDLVQ
-338 MHGGT
+338 IHGGT
-343 VRAESAGTDQG
+343 VRAESAGVGQG
-354 SRFTVSLPAALPS
+354 ARFSVSLPEAPAGTP
-367 GAETVPAA
+367 EAA
-375 APVHPAAEPPGEER
+375 APP
-389 SPTPVSVPASLPAGP
+389 PASPVREAPSRPAPPSGP
-404 PKGPLLAG
+404 ILGG
-412 IRVLLVDDDTDFLES
+412 VNVLLVDDDTDFLES
-427 LDFALQSQGA
+427 LSVALQGRGA
-437 RVICAA
+437 QVTRAD
-443 SAKEALAAMKEAR
+443 SAGAALAAIDASI
-456 PDVVVSDLGMP
+456 PDVLVSDLGMP

-476 DLRARPAD
+476 ELRARPASR
-484 EGGAVPAIA
+484 GGHVPAIA

-499 DHDRDKSLAA
+499 DHDRDRSLAA

-516 KPMDPGLLVQAI
+516 KPMDPGLLIQAI
-528 ADVVARPR
+528 ADVVARGR
-536 G
+536 D

>member
-1 VRSTFANALIL
+1 MRSTFENALVL

-30 SGFRVIEAGTGAD
+30 AGFRVIEAGTGME
-43 ALRRAHADTP
+43 ALARARDNTP

-60 KLPDIDGFEVCR
+60 KLPDIDGFEVSR
-72 RLKDDSATAPIP
+72 RLKADAVTASIP

-114 EPMVLVATIRALLRA
+114 EPIVLVATIRALLRA
-129 REAERAL
+129 REAERQL

-168 RTPNLA
+168 RTPNLD
-174 PAVTA
+174 PAVTL

-189 EAQTRLVADILDVS
+189 EAQTRLIADILDVS
-203 RIVTGKLRIESRR
+203 RIVTGKLRIDSRR
-216 VDLARVVEAAVETV
+216 VELARVVEAALETV
-230 RPSAL
+230 RPSAV
-235 ARQIALEVTTED
+235 ARQVTLESALD
-247 AAVQGDPNRL
+247 AQAIVQGDPNRL
-257 QQIAWNLLTN
+257 QQISWNLLTN

-277 VRVRVRHHLPNVQLV
+277 VRVFVRRQAPNVQLV
-292 VEDTGIGIEP
+292 VEDTGIGIDA
-302 AFIPF
+302 AFMPF

-329 LALVHDLVQ
+329 LALVNDLVQ
-338 MHGGT
+338 IHGGT
-343 VRAESAGTDQG
+343 VRAESAGVGQG
-354 SRFTVSLPAALPS
+354 ARFSVSLPEAPAGTP
-367 GAETVPAA
+367 EAA
-375 APVHPAAEPPGEER
+375 APPPTSPVREAPSRPAPP
-389 SPTPVSVPASLPAGP
+389 SGP
-404 PKGPLLAG
+404 ILGG
-412 IRVLLVDDDTDFLES
+412 VNVLLVDDDTDFLES
-427 LDFALQSQGA
+427 LSVALQGRGA
-437 RVICAA
+437 QVTRAD
-443 SAKEALAAMKEAR
+443 SAGAALAAIDASI
-456 PDVVVSDLGMP
+456 PDVLVSDLGMP

-476 DLRARPAD
+476 ELRARPASR
-484 EGGAVPAIA
+484 GGHVPAIA

-499 DHDRDKSLAA
+499 DHDRDRSLAA

-516 KPMDPGLLVQAI
+516 KPMDPGLLIQAI
-528 ADVVARPR
+528 ADVVARGR
-536 G
+536 D

>member
-1 VRSTFANALIL
+1 MRSSFENALIL

-17 EASRYAIG
+17 DASRYAIG

-30 SGFRVIEAGTGAD
+30 ASFRVIEADTGAE
-43 ALRRAHADTP
+43 ALRRAQADAP

-60 KLPDIDGFEVCR
+60 KLPDIDGFEVSR
-72 RLKDDSATAPIP
+72 RLKADPATASIP

-114 EPMVLVATIRALLRA
+114 EPIVLIATIRALLRA

-168 RTPNLA
+168 RTPNLD
-174 PAVTA
+174 PAVTL

-203 RIVTGKLRIESRR
+203 RIVTGKLRVDSRR
-216 VDLARVVEAAVETV
+216 LELARVVEAALETV
-230 RPSAL
+230 RPSAV
-235 ARQIALEVTTED
+235 ARQVTLESSLD
-247 AAVQGDPNRL
+247 AEAVVQGDANRL

-277 VRVRVRHHLPNVQLV
+277 VRVTVHRQRSNVQFV
-292 VEDTGIGIEP
+292 VEDTGIGIDP

-329 LALVHDLVQ
+329 LALVNDLVQ
-338 MHGGT
+338 IHGGT
-343 VRAESAGTDQG
+343 VRAESAGTGQG
-354 SRFTVSLPAALPS
+354 ARFTVSLPEPLAGGGKAP
-367 GAETVPAA
+367 ETS
-375 APVHPAAEPPGEER
+375 APVTPALTEPVR
-389 SPTPVSVPASLPAGP
+389 PAPATGP
-404 PKGPLLAG
+404 ILAG
-412 IRVLLVDDDTDFLES
+412 VKVLLVDDDGDFLES
-427 LDFALQSQGA
+427 LQVALQARGA
-437 RVICAA
+437 NITRAD
-443 SAKEALAAMKEAR
+443 SAGAALASLNESV
-456 PDVVVSDLGMP
+456 PDVIVSDLGMP

-476 DLRARPAD
+476 AVRARAAG
-484 EGGAVPAIA
+484 EGGDVPAIA

-499 DHDRDKSLAA
+499 DHDRDRSLAA

-528 ADVVARPR
+528 ADVVGQRRA
-536 G
+536 